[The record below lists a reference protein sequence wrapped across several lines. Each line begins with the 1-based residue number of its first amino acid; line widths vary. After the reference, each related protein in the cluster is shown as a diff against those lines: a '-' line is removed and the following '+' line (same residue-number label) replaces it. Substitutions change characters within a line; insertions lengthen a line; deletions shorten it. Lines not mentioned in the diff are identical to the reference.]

1 MNRPVSGSVERQP
14 LQLAGA
20 LFQQTIRFFEGA
32 GPIHDAHFQLAV
44 QQPQLFEKIVAIA
57 LEEAL
62 LGGVAEDLQQ
72 LLGPPGLEQVMVNLS
87 AVDGID
93 GIRQLSVARHEQA
106 DRTRMVLTDPFQKLN
121 ARLARHLLV
130 GQNQIDRL
138 GSEGGLRGLDAVRR
152 DDIELR
158 RQKGREGRKK
168 VRFVIDQQ

>member
-1 MNRPVSGSVERQP
+1 
-14 LQLAGA
+14 
-20 LFQQTIRFFEGA
+20 
-32 GPIHDAHFQLAV
+32 
-44 QQPQLFEKIVAIA
+44 
-57 LEEAL
+57 
-62 LGGVAEDLQQ
+62 
-72 LLGPPGLEQVMVNLS
+72 MVNLS